1 MKDVWKRI
9 YNKIEAKNQF
19 LREAWFDTWCIYNE
33 NNSEWDTKI
42 VYDHI
47 TVNNEFDAII
57 PYSFQKKGPFKFA
70 SLAGKFVPHRGIP
83 NTGVH
88 AELIEKTVQK
98 ISEIKDIDGFRFG
111 FVEETDKF
119 IIGLSEEL
127 KRQKWNFINNPF
139 EYAYGMELPKT
150 EEEYLNSLGR
160 KMKYNLS
167 SRRRRFEETGH
178 VEFKYFTNEAPHI
191 WEKVFKD
198 IAEIE
203 ENSWVN
209 ERGELRVGGDENQRF
224 WNKLIT
230 DDWFSQ
236 AMKVNIC
243 YLDGEPVSHNLSFD
257 TDDTRYNCDTG
268 YDAKVAK
275 YGVGILMGVENT
287 KQSINAGIRYVNDS
301 FGTESYKMQLG
312 REKFTRLTDIIVFPP
327 TVKGK
332 LVFLL
337 VKIKF
342 FIESIKLKQ
351 KFREIKRKFSGE

>member
-1 MKDVWKRI
+1 
-9 YNKIEAKNQF
+9 
-19 LREAWFDTWCIYNE
+19 
-33 NNSEWDTKI
+33 
-42 VYDHI
+42 
-47 TVNNEFDAII
+47 
-57 PYSFQKKGPFKFA
+57 
-70 SLAGKFVPHRGIP
+70 
-83 NTGVH
+83 
-88 AELIEKTVQK
+88 
-98 ISEIKDIDGFRFG
+98 
-111 FVEETDKF
+111 
-119 IIGLSEEL
+119 
-127 KRQKWNFINNPF
+127 
-139 EYAYGMELPKT
+139 
-150 EEEYLNSLGR
+150 
-160 KMKYNLS
+160 
-167 SRRRRFEETGH
+167 
-178 VEFKYFTNEAPHI
+178 
-191 WEKVFKD
+191 VFKD